1 MDVRHDFEPYQELR
15 AEFFPQQNLLR
26 LTTPWTTVEADV
38 APDRAEAVA
47 IACNAVNSFSEAGDH
62 AEASALLSV
71 FKEHHVAYLKPRQLS
86 LIQEQCS
93 RTKATIRRSVESP
106 PQEWV
111 DSYMPTIAH
120 ALGSLPPWGFDVNAC
135 LAHAKIDGTDVF
147 DAASAY
153 RFIMHWVFLH
163 LTGPIEVHTHFFEL
177 MRRLLIE
184 DEPAFFAAAKFC
196 LRQYHHVTSTSFDC
210 LLPALETMTFARK
223 LVHKLVHEE
232 YGHGRYTADS
242 LRKLGVENPSSLPLV
257 PESVGIMELL
267 RITTTLNPLAFACL
281 FNVFELAGEQDEDP
295 LAALLAK
302 SSKPESANGIRA
314 HFEFNRAGAHFTSGI
329 LLLEGMGGVDS
340 YTVIEAARCVEL
352 NLMLTERLCEKSLN
366 CAKMSRSSS
375 LTNAA

>member
-15 AEFFPQQNLLR
+15 AEFFPHENLLR

-38 APDRAEAVA
+38 APDRAEAVVN
-47 IACNAVNSFSEAGDH
+47 ACNAVNSFSQAGDH
-62 AEASALLSV
+62 AEASALLSA
-71 FKEHHVAYLKPRQLS
+71 FKEHHVAYLKPRGLP

-93 RTKATIRRSVESP
+93 RTKATIRRSVKSP
-106 PQEWV
+106 PEAWV

-120 ALGSLPPWGFDVNAC
+120 AMESLPPWRFDVNSC
-135 LAHAKIDGTDVF
+135 LAHSKIDGMDLF

-153 RFIMHWVFLH
+153 RFIMHWVFLR
-163 LTGPIEVHTHFFEL
+163 LTGPIEVHTRFFEL
-177 MRRLLIE
+177 MESLLTE

-196 LRQYHHVTSTSFDC
+196 IRQYHHVTSTSYDC
-210 LLPALETMTFARK
+210 LLPALDTMTFARK

-232 YGHGRYTADS
+232 HGHGRYTADS
-242 LRKLGVENPSSLPLV
+242 LRKLGVNNPSLLPLV
-257 PESVGIMELL
+257 PESVAIMDLL
-267 RITTTLNPLAFACL
+267 RMTTSLNPLAFACL

-295 LAALLAK
+295 LAALLAR
-302 SSKPESANGIRA
+302 SSKPEAANGIRA

-352 NLMLTERLCEKSLN
+352 NLMFTERLCEKSLN
-366 CAKMSRSSS
+366 HAMMSRSTSVN
-375 LTNAA
+375 NAA